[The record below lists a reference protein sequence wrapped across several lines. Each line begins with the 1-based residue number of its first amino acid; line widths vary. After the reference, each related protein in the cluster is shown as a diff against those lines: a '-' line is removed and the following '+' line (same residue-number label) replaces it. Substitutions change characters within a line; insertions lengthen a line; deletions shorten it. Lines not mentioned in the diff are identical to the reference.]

1 MISEF
6 RDQYYFLSNFYETP
20 VTWEG
25 ITYQNNEAAFQSG
38 KVATQKERAEFANLN
53 PSEAKRKG
61 RRVKLVENWE
71 EIKNQVMYEVCLA
84 KFTQH
89 PELMDA
95 LLDTEDEL
103 LVEGNTWGDQIWGV
117 SKGKGENR
125 LGKILMLIRQMERSK
140 RGYRQIQDIK
150 QELGLKL

>member
-20 VTWEG
+20 VTWNG

-38 KVATQKERAEFANLN
+38 KVATMEERAEFENLN

-71 EIKNQVMYEVCLA
+71 EIKNQVMYEVCSA

-95 LLDTEDEL
+95 LLETEDEL

>member
-1 MISEF
+1 
-6 RDQYYFLSNFYETP
+6 
-20 VTWEG
+20 
-25 ITYQNNEAAFQSG
+25 
-38 KVATQKERAEFANLN
+38 
-53 PSEAKRKG
+53 
-61 RRVKLVENWE
+61 
-71 EIKNQVMYEVCLA
+71 MYEVCLA

-95 LLDTEDEL
+95 LLDTGNETL
-103 LVEGNTWGDQIWGV
+103 IEGNTWGDQIWGV
-117 SKGKGENR
+117 AKGKGENR